1 MYDDIL
7 HKNQQLEHI
16 LIHKLYNYPNLYMIN
31 NLVNMVHNNPYLN
44 KILVCKFYRRKD
56 HQSYILYIQ
65 ANSQQHDH
73 QKRVFHLHN
82 QYNFGLDHKSHIVV
96 GIIYINL
103 LRQYIIHRNILNILN
118 HLQQYLKIN
127 NFYNLVNIQHIYH
140 FHSLSNLHS
149 INNKQVGHRIHHKLN
164 SY

>member
-7 HKNQQLEHI
+7 HKNQRLEHI

-31 NLVNMVHNNPYLN
+31 NLVNMVHNNPNLN
-44 KILVCKFYRRKD
+44 NILGSKLYRRKD
-56 HQSYILYIQ
+56 LHCYILYIQ
-65 ANSQQHDH
+65 ANNRQHDL

-82 QYNFGLDHKSHIVV
+82 QYIVGLDHKSHIVV
-96 GIIYINL
+96 GIFNIHL
-103 LRQYIIHRNILNILN
+103 LHQHIIHRNILNILN
-118 HLQQYLKIN
+118 LLQYLKIN
-127 NFYNLVNIQHIYH
+127 NVYSLVNIQHIYH

-149 INNKQVGHRIHHKLN
+149 INNKQVDHWIYHKLN